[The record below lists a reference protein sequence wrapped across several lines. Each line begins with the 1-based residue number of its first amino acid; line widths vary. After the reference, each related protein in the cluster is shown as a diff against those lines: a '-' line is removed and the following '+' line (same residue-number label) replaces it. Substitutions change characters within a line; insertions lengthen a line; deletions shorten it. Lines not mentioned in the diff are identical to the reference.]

1 MNPMLLADWGRIHRV
16 FRAIMWLVA
25 LVLACV
31 VVTLASPH
39 ATGAPVH
46 SASHGAARIPASAN
60 GTPGGGAHHP

>member
-25 LVLACV
+25 VALALL

-46 SASHGAARIPASAN
+46 TASHGPGRIPAPGSG
-60 GTPGGGAHHP
+60 GTAGAMRHP